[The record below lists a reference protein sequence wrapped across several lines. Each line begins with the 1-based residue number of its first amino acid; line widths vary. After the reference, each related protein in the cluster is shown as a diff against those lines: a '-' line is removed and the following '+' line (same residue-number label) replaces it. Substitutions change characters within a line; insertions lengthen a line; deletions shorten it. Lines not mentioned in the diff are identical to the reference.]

1 MNKRSIAILASNI
14 LVCSAL
20 YAQTALKGKVLDQD
34 GKPIPGVSITIR
46 GGAGTQTG
54 IDGGFSL
61 TYTGGGVLNVTAVG
75 YKSKQI
81 QLNNQT
87 TLSITLESSAENLD
101 EVVVTALGITRE
113 KKSLGYAMQEVKA
126 KELTEAG
133 QHSLTGALAGK
144 VAGVQVNQFGGAI
157 GSSARISIRGNTS
170 LQANQQPLI
179 VVDGIPITN
188 NSQRTGDN
196 TYTGVDYGS
205 GLNDINPD
213 DIESINVL
221 KGGAAALYGMRAGT
235 GVIMI
240 TTKSGK
246 RAENGVQI
254 SYDGNFSIDRA
265 ANLPKYQ
272 NLYGQGS
279 RGDEYSFKKFGGNLS
294 YQDYVTQNSFSY
306 VDGTGNIGVNDNI
319 DESWGPRMD
328 IGLLIPQFNSPVVNG
343 VRQATAWNSHKNN
356 VREFFQTGFSQ
367 NHNVSLL
374 SKSDRS
380 STRASISFR
389 DQKGTVPNTDQKKYT
404 AQLNNEYKVSDKVSY
419 DIMSNFTRTESNNLV
434 TQGYDAANPMNGLIW
449 FGRQVDMQDLKKNW
463 DQKDAQGKYTYY
475 NWNSA
480 YHMNPFYTM
489 HESRNAMKMNRVFGK
504 TSLYYQPFDF
514 LKFEGR
520 VGLDYYNTHM
530 FETTYFNFDNQDGKF
545 NDIKN
550 SNSEFNADFIANF
563 NKQFGDLSLTGV
575 LGANYRDYQYE
586 TNTLGAKGL
595 NVLGVYTI
603 SNKIGDAYTVMDH
616 SKGRSN
622 SVYGQ
627 ANLGW
632 KDQLYLDLTARN
644 DWSST
649 LRKSFFYPS
658 ASLSWIPTASFEGL
672 KSDYLNFWKMRF
684 NLVKVGNATQPYQN
698 GNYYYAQTDAYNNLA
713 QMYKSMVYA
722 IEGLEPEAITS
733 YEIGTELGLFKD
745 RLHLDLTYYQ
755 KVNKKQLLSV
765 PTSNVVGFSS
775 IFLNAGEIRSKG
787 VEIQLR
793 GDILKREDGL
803 NWTTT
808 VNFSKDKNKIIELY
822 PELGLNDLRQGWTW
836 GISNMASVGHPWGSL
851 VGPGYDRVTDGPMK
865 GAIKVGTNGL
875 VSTPLD
881 GQVIG
886 NAVPDFLASMRN
898 DFSIKNFRFGF
909 MLDFRKG
916 GDIWSQTM
924 SHGYATGIAEITA
937 ADGIRERA
945 ILAGRDVMK
954 NERFAMS
961 DGKGGWVANTIETSA
976 QDWYE
981 NGGIAEMYVFDG
993 SFLKLREAYI
1003 SYNLPKHLY
1012 SKIKGIKRAN
1022 ISVTGTNLALL
1033 WVHKSNTMRLDPE
1046 GGGVSSDSRGVG
1058 FEQASV
1064 PNSRSIGL
1072 KLGFTF

>member
-1 MNKRSIAILASNI
+1 MNKRSIAILASNM

-20 YAQTALKGKVLDQD
+20 YAQTALKGKVVGQD
-34 GKPIPGVSITIR
+34 GKPIPGVSVSIK
-46 GGAGTQTG
+46 GGSGTQTG
-54 IDGGFSL
+54 ADGGYSL
-61 TYTGGGVLNVTAVG
+61 TYTAGNVLNVSAIG
-75 YKSKQI
+75 YKTQQVPI
-81 QLNNQT
+81 NNQT
-87 TLSITLESSAENLD
+87 VVNITLESLTENLD

-113 KKSLGYAMQEVKA
+113 KKSLGYATQEVKA
-126 KELTEAG
+126 QELTDAG
-133 QHSLTGALAGK
+133 QHSLTGAIAGK

-170 LQANQQPLI
+170 LQKDQQPLI

-188 NSQRTGDN
+188 NAQRTGDN
-196 TYTGVDYGS
+196 TYSGVDYGS

-221 KGGAAALYGMRAGT
+221 KGGAAALYGMRAGG

-240 TTKSGK
+240 TTKSG
-246 RAENGVQI
+246 RRGENGVQI

-279 RGDEYSFKKFGGNLS
+279 RGDEYSFKINGTGLT
-294 YQDYVTQNSFSY
+294 YQDYVLKNSFSY
-306 VDGTGNIGVNDNI
+306 LDGTGNDGVNDGI

-343 VRQATAWNSHKNN
+343 VRQATPWNSHKNN
-356 VREFFQTGFSQ
+356 VKEFFQTGFSQ

-389 DQKGTVPNTDQKKYT
+389 DQRGTVPNTDQKKYT
-404 AQLNNEYKVSDKVSY
+404 AQLNNDYKISDKVSY
-419 DIMSNFTRTESNNLV
+419 DIMTNFTRTESNNLV
-434 TQGYDAANPMNGLIW
+434 TQGYDGANPMNGLIW

-463 DQKDAQGKYTYY
+463 DQRDVQGDYTYY

-489 HESRNAMKMNRVFGK
+489 HESRNALKMNRIFGK

-530 FETTYFNFDNQDGKF
+530 FETIYYNFDNRKGKF
-545 NDIKN
+545 NEIKN
-550 SNSEFNADFIANF
+550 SNSDFNADFIANF
-563 NKQFGDLSLTGV
+563 NKQFGDLSVTGI
-575 LGANYRDYQYE
+575 LGANYRDHQWE
-586 TNTLGAKGL
+586 TNTVGAKEL

-603 SNKIGDAYTVMDH
+603 TNKVGDAYTFMDH
-616 SKGRSN
+616 EKGRSN

-649 LRKSFFYPS
+649 LKKSFFYPS
-658 ASLSWIPTASFEGL
+658 ASLSWLPTATFEGL
-672 KSDYLNFWKMRF
+672 KSDYLNFWKVRF
-684 NLVKVGNATQPYQN
+684 NVVKVGNATRPYQN
-698 GNYYYAQTDAYNNLA
+698 GNYYYAQDNAFNNLA
-713 QMYKSMVYA
+713 QMYKSMTYA

-733 YEIGTELGLFKD
+733 YELGTELGLFKD
-745 RLHLDLTYYQ
+745 RLHVDLTYYQ
-755 KVNKKQLLSV
+755 KINKKQLINV
-765 PTSNVVGFSS
+765 PTSNVVGFRR
-775 IFLNAGEIRSKG
+775 IFLNAGEIRAKG
-787 VEIQLR
+787 VELQLR
-793 GDILKREDGL
+793 GDILRNDNGL

-808 VNFSKDKNKIIELY
+808 VNFSKDRNKVIELY
-822 PELGLNDLRQGWTW
+822 PQLGLNDLQLGWTW
-836 GISNMASVGHPWGSL
+836 GIANMASVGRPWGTL
-851 VGPGYDRVTDGPMK
+851 VGPGYDRVEDGPMK
-865 GAIKVGTNGL
+865 GAIKVSDNGL
-875 VSTPLD
+875 VSKPLD
-881 GQVIG
+881 AQAIG
-886 NAVPDFLASMRN
+886 NVVPDFLASMRN
-898 DFSIKNFRFGF
+898 DFTIKDFRFGF

-924 SHGYATGIAEITA
+924 SHGYATGIAKITA
-937 ADGIRERA
+937 EDGIRERA
-945 ILAGRDVMK
+945 IVAGKDVMK
-954 NERFAMS
+954 NERFAMKVG
-961 DGKGGWVANTIETSA
+961 DNWVENTIETNA
-976 QDWYE
+976 QSWYE
-981 NGGIAEMYVFDG
+981 LGGIAQMYVFDG

-1003 SYNLPKHLY
+1003 TYNLPKHLY

-1022 ISVTGTNLALL
+1022 LSVTGTNLALL

>member
-20 YAQTALKGKVLDQD
+20 YAQTALKGKIVDQD
-34 GKPIPGVSITIR
+34 GKAIPGVSVSIK
-46 GGAGTQTG
+46 GGPGTQTG
-54 IDGGFSL
+54 ADGGFSL
-61 TYTGGGVLNVTAVG
+61 TYTNGTILNVSAIG
-75 YKSKQI
+75 YQSKQVQI
-81 QLNNQT
+81 NNQT
-87 TLSITLESSAENLD
+87 VINVTLQSLTENLD

-113 KKSLGYAMQEVKA
+113 KKSLGYATQNVNA
-126 KELTEAG
+126 KELTDAG

-170 LQANQQPLI
+170 LQKDQQPLV

-188 NSQRTGDN
+188 DAQRTGDN

-221 KGGAAALYGMRAGT
+221 KGGAAAIYGMRAGA

-246 RAENGVQI
+246 RGENGVQI

-279 RGDEYSFKKFGGNLS
+279 RGDEYSFKTNGDGLS
-294 YQDYVTQNSFSY
+294 YQDYVLKNSFSY
-306 VDGTGNIGVNDNI
+306 LDGTGNDGVNDGI

-328 IGLLIPQFNSPVVNG
+328 MGLLIPQFNSPVVNG
-343 VRQATAWNSHKNN
+343 VRQATPWNSHKNN
-356 VREFFQTGFSQ
+356 VKEFFQTGFSQ
-367 NHNVSLL
+367 NHNISLL
-374 SKSDRS
+374 SKTDRS
-380 STRASISFR
+380 STRASVSFR
-389 DQKGTVPNTDQKKYT
+389 DQRGTVPNTDQKKYT
-404 AQLNNEYKVSDKVSY
+404 AQLNNDYKISDKVSY
-419 DIMSNFTRTESNNLV
+419 DIMTNFTRTESNNLV
-434 TQGYDAANPMNGLIW
+434 MQGYDSANPMNGLIW

-463 DQKDAQGKYTYY
+463 DQRDAQGNYTYY

-489 HESRNAMKMNRVFGK
+489 HESQNALKMNRIFGK
-504 TSLYYQPFDF
+504 TSLFYQPFDF

-520 VGLDYYNTHM
+520 VGLDYYNTHI
-530 FETTYFNFDNQDGKF
+530 FESTYFNFDNRDGKF
-545 NDIKN
+545 NETKN
-550 SNSEFNADFIANF
+550 SNSDFNADFIANF
-563 NKQFGDLSLTGV
+563 NKQFGDLSLTGI
-575 LGANYRDYQYE
+575 LGANYRDYQFE
-586 TNTLGAKGL
+586 TNTLGAKAL

-603 SNKIGDAYTVMDH
+603 TNKIGDAYTFMDH
-616 SKGRSN
+616 AKGRSN
-622 SVYGQ
+622 SLYGQ

-649 LRKSFFYPS
+649 LKKSFFYPA

-672 KSDYLNFWKMRF
+672 KSDYLNFWKLRF
-684 NLVKVGNATQPYQN
+684 NLVKVGNATRPYQN
-698 GNYYYAQTDAYNNLA
+698 GNYYYAQTDAFNNLS
-713 QMYKSMVYA
+713 QMYKSMTYA

-733 YEIGTELGLFKD
+733 YEIGTELGMFKD

-755 KVNKKQLLSV
+755 KINKKQLLSV
-765 PTSNVVGFSS
+765 PTSNVVGFSN

-787 VEIQLR
+787 IEVQLR
-793 GDILKREDGL
+793 GDILKREGGL

-808 VNFSKDKNKIIELY
+808 VNFSKDKNKVVELY
-822 PELGLNDLRQGWTW
+822 PELDLNDLRLGWTW
-836 GISNMASVGHPWGSL
+836 GISNMASVGRPWGTL
-851 VGPGYDRVTDGPMK
+851 VGPGYDRVEDGPMK

-875 VSTPLD
+875 VSKPLD
-881 GQVIG
+881 AQAIG
-886 NAVPDFLASMRN
+886 NVVPDFLASMRN
-898 DFSIKNFRFGF
+898 DFTIKDFRFGF

-924 SHGYATGIAEITA
+924 SHGYTTGIAEITA
-937 ADGIRERA
+937 IDGIRERA
-945 ILAGRDVMK
+945 IIAGKDVMK
-954 NERFAMS
+954 NERFAMKVG
-961 DGKGGWVANTIETSA
+961 DNWVENTIETSA

-1003 SYNLPKHLY
+1003 TYNLPKHLY
-1012 SKIKGIKRAN
+1012 SRLKGIKRAHV
-1022 ISVTGTNLALL
+1022 SLTGTNLALL
-1033 WVHKSNTMRLDPE
+1033 WVHKTNTMRLDPE